1 MFDESKAGVQAA
13 EEILAA
19 HYEKTCSWLSN
30 HTILTKTAAS
40 KVGEFLC
47 PPPVFFFEKGDIC
60 IDLWWGGLEGH
71 HTVCRALPT
80 YTQLIARRQRVP
92 SISTDA
98 PGPLAARPLTYEE
111 IHRQEMKQF
120 DEEIQT
126 LKMKKQ
132 LARFAFYCYQTISR
146 ANNDEALELEFKINW
161 WNRDKRC
168 QIVMMGDTVDVEECV
183 RYMDKTFFDE
193 QLARYNLRLESFEF
207 DYLHRFVFARIEN

>member
-1 MFDESKAGVQAA
+1 M
-13 EEILAA
+13 
-19 HYEKTCSWLSN
+19 
-30 HTILTKTAAS
+30 
-40 KVGEFLC
+40 
-47 PPPVFFFEKGDIC
+47 
-60 IDLWWGGLEGH
+60 
-71 HTVCRALPT
+71 
-80 YTQLIARRQRVP
+80 RRFKHQ
-92 SISTDA
+92 
-98 PGPLAARPLTYEE
+98 
-111 IHRQEMKQF
+111 
-120 DEEIQT
+120 
-126 LKMKKQ
+126 KMKKQ

>member
-1 MFDESKAGVQAA
+1 MPLHGSNGMPCDYSGGVRIIRDKIPTGIIQELHEYSDTIPSSKHVFDESKAGVQAA

-19 HYEKTCSWLSN
+19 HYEKTCSWLSD

-98 PGPLAARPLTYEE
+98 PGPLATRPLTYEE

-126 LKMKKQ
+126 SKDEEAAGSFCLLLLSHDFSSKQ
-132 LARFAFYCYQTISR
+132 RRSSR
-146 ANNDEALELEFKINW
+146 A
-161 WNRDKRC
+161 
-168 QIVMMGDTVDVEECV
+168 
-183 RYMDKTFFDE
+183 
-193 QLARYNLRLESFEF
+193 
-207 DYLHRFVFARIEN
+207 